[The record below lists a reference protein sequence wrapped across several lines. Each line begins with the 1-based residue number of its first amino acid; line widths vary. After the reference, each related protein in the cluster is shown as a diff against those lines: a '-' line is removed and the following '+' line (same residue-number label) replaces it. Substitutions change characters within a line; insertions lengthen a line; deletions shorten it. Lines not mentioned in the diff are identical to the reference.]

1 MIFKKIFVQPKSLLL
16 IFVVTAIIIFA
27 STLFELNQSKKEM
40 LVLMESQSHTLL
52 ESLLKSSDN
61 ALTSYNQFE
70 EEITKRLLNNAE
82 LIKTMYEKG
91 LISNSFL
98 KDIAAKNNIYRVN
111 IFSKNGRKV
120 FTSHTQIHQFDEDI
134 KAPENLRPIFE
145 DETDTLIIGIKPARL
160 ESGKRFA
167 VAISASNRSAIVLN
181 VDAEELLNFGN
192 QVGFGTLLKD
202 ITNNSNIEYVALQDY
217 DGIIAA
223 SGSVEFLE
231 DIDSSVVLEQ
241 TLQENKYNWRIVEH
255 GDKEVFEAL
264 HPFIHNDYSVGVFRL
279 GLSLEPLENINN
291 RITQRMILTG
301 VVIFLFGYVTLILIF
316 TRQNFTLLNKRY
328 KEYEVYSQ
336 NIFENIND
344 GVIVLD
350 SALKIKTINKSA
362 LKLLGV
368 QDQESNDIKQVFGD
382 RNCSLILNSEI
393 PILQIDCII
402 KGQTKYFIVSKSI
415 FTPNENE
422 TNTVLIISDVTDQKK
437 LEKQIQRNE
446 RMTAMGELASSVAHE
461 IRNPLNTI
469 GTITQQLRKDFA
481 PVENIEEYKTLS
493 ELVYKEVKRIN
504 ETIENFLI
512 FAKPLPLKPELINT
526 SQFFA
531 QIKKQYDTLLNQKGI
546 KLILNENWSGE
557 VKWDPQQIR
566 QVLINLLENS
576 IDSIGNHGTIELS
589 IYENANNKIE
599 IKVAD
604 SGKGITD
611 EIVNKI
617 FDLYFTT
624 KLKGNGIG
632 LSVVQKII
640 YEHNGIISVE
650 NKPKAGAVFSIIIPK
665 NI

>member
-40 LVLMESQSHTLL
+40 LVLMEGQSHTLL
-52 ESLLKSSDN
+52 EALLKSSDN
-61 ALTSYNQFE
+61 ALISYNQFE
-70 EEITKRLLNNAE
+70 EEITKRLLNNAL
-82 LIKTMYEKG
+82 LIKEMYEKG

-98 KDIAAKNNIYRVN
+98 KDIAAKNNIYRIN
-111 IFSKNGRKV
+111 IFNKNGSKM
-120 FTSHTQIHQFDEDI
+120 FTSHTQIHKFNEDNE
-134 KAPENLRPIFE
+134 APDNLKPIFE
-145 DETDTLIIGIKPARL
+145 DETDTLIIGIKSARH

-167 VAISASNRSAIVLN
+167 VAVSAANQSAIVLN
-181 VDAEELLNFGN
+181 VDAEELLNFHK

-223 SGSVEFLE
+223 SGSTDFLE

-241 TLQENKYNWRIVEH
+241 TLQENQYNWRIVEH
-255 GDKEVFEAL
+255 NDREVFEAL
-264 HPFIHNDYSVGVFRL
+264 HPFIHDDYSVGVFRL
-279 GLSLEPLENINN
+279 GLSLEPLENINQ

-301 VVIFLFGYVTLILIF
+301 IGLFLFGYVTLILIF

-328 KEYEVYSQ
+328 KDYEVYSQ
-336 NIFENIND
+336 NILENVND

-350 SALKIKTINKSA
+350 SDSNIKTINKSA
-362 LKLLGV
+362 SKLLGV
-368 QDQESNDIKQVFGD
+368 RDEASSDIKRILGE
-382 RNCSLILNSEI
+382 RNCSLIFESEL
-393 PILQIDCII
+393 PLVQIDCVIN
-402 KGQTKYFIVSKSI
+402 GQTKYFIVSKSI
-415 FTPNENE
+415 FKPQEDE
-422 TNTVLIISDVTDQKK
+422 SNTVLILSDMTDQKI

-469 GTITQQLRKDFA
+469 GTITQQLRKDFV
-481 PVENIEEYKTLS
+481 PVENVEEYKTLS

-512 FAKPLPLKPELINT
+512 FARPLPPKPELINT
-526 SQFFA
+526 SHFFA
-531 QIKKQYDTLLNQKGI
+531 QLKKQYDPLLNQKNI
-546 KLILNENWSGE
+546 KLILNESWNGE

-566 QVLINLLENS
+566 QVLINLFENS
-576 IDSIGNHGTIELS
+576 IDSIENGGIIEVS
-589 IYENANNKIE
+589 ISEIENDKIE
-599 IKVAD
+599 IKVVD
-604 SGKGITD
+604 SGKGIPG

-650 NKPKAGAVFSIIIPK
+650 NKPETGAVFSIIIPK

>member
-1 MIFKKIFVQPKSLLL
+1 MIFKKIFIQPKSLLL
-16 IFVVTAIIIFA
+16 IFAVTAIIIFA

-61 ALTSYNQFE
+61 ALISYNQFE
-70 EEITKRLLNNAE
+70 EEITKRLLNNAV

-98 KDIAAKNNIYRVN
+98 KDIAAKNNIYRIN
-111 IFSKNGRKV
+111 IFNKNGRKI
-120 FTSHTQIHQFDEDI
+120 FTSHTQIHEFNEDI
-134 KAPENLRPIFE
+134 KAPVNLKPIFE
-145 DETDTLIIGIKPARL
+145 QETDTLIIGIKSARL
-160 ESGKRFA
+160 ESGKRFT
-167 VAISASNRSAIVLN
+167 VAISTSNRSAIVLN
-181 VDAEELLNFGN
+181 VDAQELLNFGN
-192 QVGFGTLLKD
+192 RVGFGTLLKD
-202 ITNNSNIEYVALQDY
+202 ITTNPNIMYVALQDY

-223 SGSVEFLE
+223 SGSVELLE
-231 DIDSSVVLEQ
+231 DIDSSDILEK
-241 TLQENKYNWRIVEH
+241 TMDENKYNWRIVEH

-264 HPFIHNDYSVGVFRL
+264 HPFVHNDYLVGVFRL
-279 GLSLEPLENINN
+279 GLSLEPLENINK

-301 VVIFLFGYVTLILIF
+301 IVLFLFGYVTLILIF
-316 TRQNFTLLNKRY
+316 TRQNYALLNKRY

-336 NIFENIND
+336 NILENVND

-350 SALKIKTINKSA
+350 SASNIKTINKSA

-368 QDQESNDIKQVFGD
+368 KNQEGNNIKQLFGD
-382 RNCSLILNSEI
+382 KNCLLILNSELS
-393 PILQIDCII
+393 ILQIDCII
-402 KGQTKYFIVSKSI
+402 NDQTKYFIVSRSI
-415 FTPNENE
+415 FRPDENE
-422 TNTVLIISDVTDQKK
+422 TNTVLIISDVTEQKI

-446 RMTAMGELASSVAHE
+446 RMTALGELASSVAHE

-469 GTITQQLRKDFA
+469 GTITQQLRIDFVPA
-481 PVENIEEYKTLS
+481 ENIEEYKTLS

-504 ETIENFLI
+504 DTIENFLI
-512 FAKPLPLKPELINT
+512 FAKPMPLKPELINT
-526 SQFFA
+526 STFFE
-531 QIKKQYDTLLNQKGI
+531 QIKKQYEALLIQKKI
-546 KLILNENWSGE
+546 VLTLNEYWSGN

-566 QVLINLLENS
+566 QVLINLIQNS
-576 IDSIGNHGTIELS
+576 IESIENNGVIELNIS
-589 IYENANNKIE
+589 QLDSNKIE
-599 IKVAD
+599 INLTD
-604 SGKGITD
+604 SGKGIPV

-624 KLKGNGIG
+624 KQKGNGIG

-650 NKPKAGAVFSIIIPK
+650 NKPVKGAVFRIIIPK